1 MLEILE
7 KINKQA
13 LEEIEKYQRLVRKK
27 NIKAKKKLI
36 GRGVAGAKS
45 GLGPMEQ
52 TEVSERA
59 LEEGR
64 AKPKRRYRQD
74 KEYDLKQLEIG
85 TDIEMEHEKNVSDED
100 LARKKAEQTA
110 KDHLDELP
118 TYYKKL
124 KKYIEK

>member
-36 GRGVAGAKS
+36 GRGNAGAKS
-45 GLGPMEQ
+45 GLGPME
-52 TEVSERA
+52 EVQISERA

-64 AKPKRRYRQD
+64 AYRKD
-74 KEYDLKQLEIG
+74 KEYDPKQLKLG
-85 TDIEMEHEKNVSDED
+85 TKVEMEHVKHLKD
-100 LARKKAEQTA
+100 RKKAQQEAEKTA
-110 KDHLDELP
+110 KDHLDEDP
-118 TYYKKL
+118 DYYKKL
-124 KKYIEK
+124 LKYIEK